1 MSGVRQVT
9 VGADEAEQRLDR
21 WLRRLYPQVKQGRIE
36 RMCRKGEIRVD
47 GGRVRPAT
55 RLEAGQM
62 VRLPPIPEARA
73 GGACRGTGRFRRPMR
88 R

>member
-1 MSGVRQVT
+1 MPGVQQIT
-9 VGADEAEQRLDR
+9 IGTEEAELRLDR
-21 WLRRLYPQVKQGRIE
+21 WLRRRYPQVEQGRIE

-62 VRLPPIPEARA
+62 VRLPPIPDEAPPAPARA
-73 GGACRGTGRFRRPMR
+73 GDSPTPMPR
-88 R
+88 